1 MILMIITSI
10 IGIVGVAAAVGGFF
24 IADQS
29 WFERIIFFIG
39 GLLMVI
45 PGVHTDMMGL
55 ALLLAGYIIQR
66 RKLSNQ
72 RLNANTGA

>member
-1 MILMIITSI
+1 MIITSI

-45 PGVHTDMMGL
+45 PGLYTDLMGL
-55 ALLLAGYIIQR
+55 ALLGVGYVIQKKKTR
-66 RKLSNQ
+66 QKLNVG
-72 RLNANTGA
+72 TGA